1 MIYSLRKKQT
11 RTLGAA
17 LCVCLLLTAVHCGP
31 TPEKFIEK
39 SQAALARED
48 YEAALLYMKNAYEL
62 SLPKDFFITKR
73 DLSFS
78 HLRASHDGQKILLVE
93 RKTPKKIFEP
103 KKVIVIDRA
112 RDKQQKAT
120 VNGKVRD
127 VNFAPDGSHAVFL
140 QQISETAKDCKVI
153 LLQVEKENV
162 SDIGTTHCITKPAV
176 KNDGTVW
183 YLKSDQI
190 HVFNPATGKDTLFNK
205 GVRPEKSAK
214 KFPAHAFFYSAPDNK
229 VWMIY
234 GAAGSYRL
242 YQLGEKLK
250 LVSKDIASNRLYLVA
265 ESKIAGVFV
274 GGAGAQQFVTLNPKD
289 SKIGRRMK
297 AKVWGDA
304 VFVNDRQFY
313 YIEDGVLAYKNGK
326 EETELPFWAEQ
337 LAVGVK
343 DELLF
348 LSSTGSALRYSHK
361 MPPAE
366 SLRIYNKAV
375 EIDDSKS

>member
-1 MIYSLRKKQT
+1 MTQHPNQNRKPA
-11 RTLGAA
+11 RAA
-17 LCVCLLLTAVHCGP
+17 VLLFLAIASACGP

-48 YEAALLYMKNAYEL
+48 YDAALLYMKNAYEL
-62 SLPKDFFITKR
+62 SLPKEFFVTTR

-78 HLRASHDGQKILLVE
+78 HLRASHDGQRILLVE
-93 RKTPKKIFEP
+93 KKSPKKAFESMR
-103 KKVIVIDRA
+103 IYAIDRQ
-112 RDKQQKAT
+112 KGSQQKNAMQ
-120 VNGKVRD
+120 GKIRD
-127 VNFAPDGSHAVFL
+127 VNFSPDGLQAVFL
-140 QQISETAKDCKVI
+140 QQPTESIKDCKI
-153 LLQVEKENV
+153 WLWQISSNKMTEAGA
-162 SDIGTTHCITKPAV
+162 SHCVTKPAV

-183 YLKSDQI
+183 YMRNDQI
-190 HVFNPATGKDTLFNK
+190 HTFDSKSGKDSLFNRGLK
-205 GVRPEKSAK
+205 PEKSAR
-214 KFPAHAFFYSAPDNK
+214 KFPAYAYFYAAPDNK

-242 YQLGEKLK
+242 YQLSDKTK
-250 LVSKDIASNRLYLVA
+250 LVSKEIAASRLFLVA
-265 ESKIAGVFV
+265 ESRIPGVFV

-289 SKIGRRMK
+289 SQIGRRMK

-304 VFVNDRQFY
+304 AFVNDRQYY
-313 YIEDGVLAYKNGK
+313 YIEDGVLAYRDGTK
-326 EETELPFWAEQ
+326 EVELPFWAEQ

-348 LSSTGSALRYSHK
+348 LSSTGSAMRYVQK

-366 SLRIYNKAV
+366 SLKIYNKAV

>member
-1 MIYSLRKKQT
+1 MTFGKNNPRRCIPCF
-11 RTLGAA
+11 A
-17 LCVCLLLTAVHCGP
+17 LFVAVSFIACGP

-48 YEAALLYMKNAYEL
+48 YDAALLYMKNAYEL
-62 SLPKDFFITKR
+62 SLPKEFFVTTR

-78 HLRASHDGQKILLVE
+78 HLRASHDGQRILLVE
-93 RKTPKKIFEP
+93 KKSPKKAYENMRIYM
-103 KKVIVIDRA
+103 IDRE
-112 RDKQQKAT
+112 KGSQQK
-120 VNGKVRD
+120 NSMQGKIRD
-127 VNFAPDGSHAVFL
+127 VNFSPDGLQAVFL
-140 QQISETAKDCKVI
+140 QQPTESVKDCKI
-153 LLQVEKENV
+153 WLWQISANKMIEAGA
-162 SDIGTTHCITKPAV
+162 SHCVTKPAA

-183 YLKSDQI
+183 YMKNDQI
-190 HVFNPATGKDTLFNK
+190 HTFDSKTGKDSLFNRGLK
-205 GVRPEKSAK
+205 PEKSAR
-214 KFPAHAFFYSAPDNK
+214 KFPAYAYFYAAPDNK

-242 YQLGEKLK
+242 YQLSDKTK
-250 LVSKDIASNRLYLVA
+250 LVSKDIAASRLYLVA
-265 ESKIAGVFV
+265 ESRIPGVFV

-289 SKIGRRMK
+289 SQIGRRMK

-304 VFVNDRQFY
+304 AFVNERQYY
-313 YIEDGVLAYKNGK
+313 YIEDGVLAYRDGSK
-326 EETELPFWAEQ
+326 EVELPFWAEQ

-348 LSSTGSALRYSHK
+348 LSSTGSAMRYVQK

-366 SLRIYNKAV
+366 SLKIYNKAV